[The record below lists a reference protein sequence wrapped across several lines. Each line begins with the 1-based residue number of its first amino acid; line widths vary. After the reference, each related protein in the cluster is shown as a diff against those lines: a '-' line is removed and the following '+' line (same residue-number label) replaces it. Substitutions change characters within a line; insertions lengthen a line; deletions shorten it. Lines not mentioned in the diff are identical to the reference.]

1 MKRLLAFILCLLC
14 ILNVAYSE
22 SPATQTDLYEIIDDD
37 DWGQIDIEFERR
49 VYIDIDKDPV
59 HIGDTITLTA
69 ILVDFHPEDIVT
81 FQWEYT
87 IDESDWIFIDDAT
100 EQTYTFTLDDI
111 NINYLYHVIVT
122 LEGIE

>member
-1 MKRLLAFILCLLC
+1 MSKLIAFLLVFICLFGYA
-14 ILNVAYSE
+14 IGE
-22 SPATQTDLYEIIDDD
+22 SVATQTDLYEIIDDD

-49 VYIDIDKDPV
+49 VYIDIDKDPI

-100 EQTYTFTLDDI
+100 EQTYTFTLDDT